1 MKFFNRFKG
10 NNKTSLHSITR
21 QTIEALSHAY
31 KVDEDTVS
39 SIVTDWMRFQR
50 AVQDDTYD

>member
-1 MKFFNRFKG
+1 MKFFNRFKK
-10 NNKTSLHSITR
+10 NKTSLEVITG
-21 QTIEALSHAY
+21 QTVEALSHAY
-31 KVDEDTVS
+31 KVDQDTVR